1 MTCSNQNKITQT
13 NSQILTRK
21 WMMVG
26 YKSYSKEELINK
38 NAFIDLSQGEQV
50 TCFMGCNTIN
60 FNLLKPDESRLKF
73 ENGISTQKACEK
85 MDLESSF
92 LNDITKIT
100 NYQIEGHRLTLS
112 GNENLKMEFIAQ
124 DWD

>member
-13 NSQILTRK
+13 NFQILTRK

-26 YKSYSKEELINK
+26 YKSYSREELINK
-38 NAFIDLSQGEQV
+38 NAFIDLSQGEQIS
-50 TCFMGCNTIN
+50 CNMGCNTISLK
-60 FNLLKPDESRLKF
+60 LLKTDVSKLKF
-73 ENGISTQKACEK
+73 ENGISTQMACEK
-85 MDLESSF
+85 MDLEMSF